1 MLAYRALFESVRMM
15 DRPLRIRSGGPA
27 HPGFAGSAVLPH
39 HGLHGKAVRRSSL
52 SSDTKPDPEAK
63 ALHPTVKAVAMV
75 SFFTD
80 FSTQMVGPLL
90 PLFLTSV
97 LGAPVWV
104 YGLMEGI
111 GAGIAA
117 VLKVFAG
124 WLSDRLGHRKSLMFV
139 GYTISNLIK
148 PVFALT
154 GGWGSVLALRQV
166 ERVGKGFRTA
176 PRDALLADVTTPAN
190 RGRSF
195 GFRRAMDSLG
205 AALGP
210 LAATS
215 ILWASHER
223 IRLVFALTL
232 IPGLAAIPFLLRIQE
247 NRSVNAPRQRSR
259 PHLGLSRLPTR
270 FRRFMVPAGL
280 LALATFSQGF
290 LVLRA
295 RSLGM
300 PVLVIPLSY
309 FVMNGVAS
317 VLSMPSGHLGDRIG
331 HRTLLLGGF
340 ALLAF
345 TYAGFAFATAA
356 LWMWPLMALYG
367 VFIALVDGNQKVYA
381 TALLAHTDRGT
392 GLGTLNA
399 VLGFAELAA
408 SLGGGLLWTTVGPQA
423 PFLAGAILSCVAFI
437 ALWLLTD
444 RVVVS

>member
-1 MLAYRALFESVRMM
+1 MSSVIE
-15 DRPLRIRSGGPA
+15 PEP
-27 HPGFAGSAVLPH
+27 
-39 HGLHGKAVRRSSL
+39 
-52 SSDTKPDPEAK
+52 KPQS
-63 ALHPTVKAVAMV
+63 LHPTVKAVALV

-104 YGLMEGI
+104 YGLMEGV

-124 WLSDRLGHRKSLMFV
+124 WLSDRLGHRKWLMFV
-139 GYTISNLIK
+139 GYTLSNLVK
-148 PVFALT
+148 PAFAVT
-154 GGWGSVLALRQV
+154 SGWGSVFALRQV

-176 PRDALLADVTTPAN
+176 PRDALLADVTTPSN

-210 LAATS
+210 LAATA
-215 ILWASHER
+215 ILWASHDR

-232 IPGLAAIPFLLRIQE
+232 IPGLAAIPLLLRLKE
-247 NRSVNAPRQRSR
+247 HRSGSTTSQRPRPQLGVR
-259 PHLGLSRLPTR
+259 HLPVR
-270 FRRFMVPAGL
+270 FQRFMVAAGL
-280 LALATFSQGF
+280 LGLATFSQGF

-300 PVLVIPLSY
+300 PVFIIPLSY

-317 VLSMPSGHLGDRIG
+317 ALSMPSGHLGDRIG
-331 HRTLLLGGF
+331 HRTLLLSGF
-340 ALLAF
+340 ALLAL
-345 TYAGFAFATAA
+345 TYAGFALANAA
-356 LWMWPLMALYG
+356 IWIWPLMALYG

-381 TALLAHTDRGT
+381 TALLPHTDRGT
-392 GLGTLNA
+392 GLGTFNA
-399 VLGFAELAA
+399 MLGFAELAA
-408 SLGGGLLWTTVGPQA
+408 SLGGGLLWTTMGPKA
-423 PFLAGAILSCVAFI
+423 PFWVGALVATVAFV
-437 ALWLLTD
+437 ALWRLTD
-444 RVVVS
+444 RAVAP

>member
-1 MLAYRALFESVRMM
+1 M
-15 DRPLRIRSGGPA
+15 
-27 HPGFAGSAVLPH
+27 SA
-39 HGLHGKAVRRSSL
+39 S
-52 SSDTKPDPEAK
+52 TKPEAQT
-63 ALHPTVKAVAMV
+63 LHPAVKAAAMV

-104 YGLMEGI
+104 FGLMEGI

-124 WLSDRLGHRKSLMFV
+124 WLSDRLGHRKWLMFV
-139 GYTISNLIK
+139 GYTISNLTK
-148 PVFALT
+148 PAFALA
-154 GGWGSVLALRQV
+154 GGWGPVFGLRQV

-195 GFRRAMDSLG
+195 GFRRAMDALG

-215 ILWASHER
+215 ILWASHDR

-232 IPGLAAIPFLLRIQE
+232 IPGLAAVPFLLRIRE
-247 NRSVNAPRQRSR
+247 NRSGSAHEPRPR
-259 PHLGLSRLPTR
+259 PHLGLGRLPTR
-270 FRRFMVPAGL
+270 FQRFMVPAGL

-300 PVLVIPLSY
+300 PVFVIPVSY

-317 VLSMPSGHLGDRIG
+317 ILSMPSGHLGDRIG

-340 ALLAF
+340 ALLAL
-345 TYAGFAFATAA
+345 TYAGFALANAA
-356 LWMWPLMALYG
+356 IWIWPLMALYG

-381 TALLAHTDRGT
+381 TALLLHTDRGT
-392 GLGTLNA
+392 GLGTFNA

-408 SLGGGLLWTTVGPQA
+408 SLGGGLLWTIAGPTA
-423 PFLAGAILSCVAFI
+423 PFLVGAIVASVAFV
-437 ALWLLTD
+437 ALWRLTD
-444 RVVVS
+444 RVTAS